1 MSIYY
6 LLREVR
12 CLEKDSEMLERIDVL
27 EQELRTLRAEV
38 QHLKEHTKFEKVVPA
53 QNKVTSTSTSV
64 PAVKTQP
71 KEQLVIKQPIP
82 QETTPKK
89 EQRSLEETFTRALP
103 RIFMVILVLG
113 VLWGLKLV
121 SDYGFLSDSVKI
133 IAGFMLSVGLA
144 VCAYWMEKKQKGSRV
159 VALSLYGGAFIV
171 GILVTAAGA
180 IIYDVLSLYVAL
192 VLALIY
198 IIYGV
203 FISYLK
209 GNEALTAL
217 VVFTSLLLPYLLE
230 YMEFNPMII
239 GIFIVLLFA
248 TVQIVIWKH
257 KQRKALYIG
266 MAFSILALAIV
277 STFHNEQ
284 ILFFALA
291 ILTLY
296 CVFLVSYLRLY
307 TSKSKRNA
315 SMLFTFT
322 IIVLS
327 LINGLLINKDMELL
341 IVLGLMLGALAG
353 ALYIAFKRADKLLI
367 DMFAT
372 LSVLT
377 LLNIIAQ
384 LNISQEVMFLLLVVV
399 SFAGLILA
407 VKHDIIFMKWVKGIT
422 FSILAIYVFT
432 FYSVQPFFSMEHV
445 TMVLVIAMLAGLYA
459 MLLQSNREPVENKE
473 WIIGLRDLFPPLL
486 YAAGLLYIWKL
497 DWAYMPMHL
506 TNFLLFSV
514 IAISFA
520 GIVILK
526 QSLIGRLLPFLAGGI
541 YGFVWLILLVNTWV
555 DERAIVVAIL
565 VRILYIAVLWAI
577 VADLWKQG
585 IIYKNY
591 EAFIARYTEQLTIAG
606 MIISIIW
613 LFNMTHFMN
622 YHDLINWST
631 AVILNTVSIFVIA
644 SLSLFLAAKR
654 SYRNLKLVGIGLLF
668 FGIIKMIFFDLS
680 ELDILIRSISFIA
693 IGAIGLFISNK
704 LLGKDK
710 EG

>member
-1 MSIYY
+1 
-6 LLREVR
+6 
-12 CLEKDSEMLERIDVL
+12 ML
-27 EQELRTLRAEV
+27 
-38 QHLKEHTKFEKVVPA
+38 
-53 QNKVTSTSTSV
+53 
-64 PAVKTQP
+64 
-71 KEQLVIKQPIP
+71 
-82 QETTPKK
+82 
-89 EQRSLEETFTRALP
+89 
-103 RIFMVILVLG
+103 
-113 VLWGLKLV
+113 
-121 SDYGFLSDSVKI
+121 
-133 IAGFMLSVGLA
+133 
-144 VCAYWMEKKQKGSRV
+144 
-159 VALSLYGGAFIV
+159 
-171 GILVTAAGA
+171 
-180 IIYDVLSLYVAL
+180 
-192 VLALIY
+192 
-198 IIYGV
+198 
-203 FISYLK
+203 
-209 GNEALTAL
+209 
-217 VVFTSLLLPYLLE
+217 
-230 YMEFNPMII
+230 
-239 GIFIVLLFA
+239 
-248 TVQIVIWKH
+248 
-257 KQRKALYIG
+257 
-266 MAFSILALAIV
+266 
-277 STFHNEQ
+277 
-284 ILFFALA
+284 
-291 ILTLY
+291 
-296 CVFLVSYLRLY
+296 
-307 TSKSKRNA
+307 
-315 SMLFTFT
+315 
-322 IIVLS
+322 
-327 LINGLLINKDMELL
+327 
-341 IVLGLMLGALAG
+341 
-353 ALYIAFKRADKLLI
+353 
-367 DMFAT
+367 
-372 LSVLT
+372 
-377 LLNIIAQ
+377 
-384 LNISQEVMFLLLVVV
+384 
-399 SFAGLILA
+399 
-407 VKHDIIFMKWVKGIT
+407 
-422 FSILAIYVFT
+422 
-432 FYSVQPFFSMEHV
+432 
-445 TMVLVIAMLAGLYA
+445 LVIAMLAGLYA
-459 MLLQSNREPVENKE
+459 MLLRSNREPVENKE

-514 IAISFA
+514 VAISFA

-577 VADLWKQG
+577 VADLWKRG